1 MARYSRVTLV
11 GGRRRADVVLPSD
24 EPIGVLLPDVL
35 DLLDEPAGR
44 VPRPRQLV
52 TSAGLALPTGQSLA
66 AAEVADGT
74 VLRLVTVEDSPPAP
88 VIHDVTEET
97 AEGADRLSFRWNPT
111 ARRWS
116 ATAGAVVLFFV
127 AGLLIRAIEPGNSGV
142 LLLAVAAAVGCL
154 LGAALA
160 QVREPIGTVVLLGAG
175 VLAAQ
180 SAWFGAQTSGWPAEQ
195 RWLLLAAVAGV
206 LVALLGATTPLGR
219 GGWLGGIFAVLLAA
233 LWWAGMLV
241 HLPAARLSAVMAVV
255 AVVLLG
261 FLPRLALLTA
271 GLNRLDD
278 ARTAGGDVARR
289 DVYDALAA
297 SHRGLALAAIA
308 LAASIA
314 VSGWSLAGHPDRW
327 TLSLAA
333 LLAVVLLSRARLY
346 PLVGEVTA
354 LIGSAGV
361 ALAGL
366 FAAWLRHSGTAT
378 VAQLAV
384 AGLGALACVLVLAVD
399 PPDHVRARLRR
410 LTDRIE
416 STAVVAMVPVVVG
429 EFGTYGRLLHIF

>member
-1 MARYSRVTLV
+1 VTLV

-24 EPIGVLLPDVL
+24 EPVGVLIPDVL
-35 DLLDEPAGR
+35 DLLGEPAGR

-52 TSAGLALPTGQSLA
+52 TSSGLALPTGQSLA
-66 AAEVADGT
+66 AAEVPDGA
-74 VLRLVTVEDSPPAP
+74 VLRVVTVEDSPPAP

-97 AEGADRLSFRWNPT
+97 AEAADRLSFRWSPT

-127 AGLLIRAIEPGNSGV
+127 AGLLIRAIEPGGSGV
-142 LLLAVAAAVGCL
+142 LLLAVAAALGCL

-160 QVREPIGTVVLLGAG
+160 QVREPIGTVVLLGSG
-175 VLAAQ
+175 VLAVQA
-180 SAWFGAQTSGWPAEQ
+180 AWFGGQSSRWPADE

-219 GGWLGGIFAVLLAA
+219 GGWLGGGFGVLLAA
-233 LWWAGMLV
+233 LWWVGMLI
-241 HLPAARLSAVMAVV
+241 HLPTARLSAVMAAV
-255 AVVLLG
+255 AAVLLG
-261 FLPRLALLTA
+261 FLPRLALVMA
-271 GLNRLDD
+271 GLTRLDD
-278 ARTAGGDVARR
+278 ARTGGGDVSRR

-297 SHRGLALAAIA
+297 SHRGLALATVA
-308 LAASIA
+308 LAASSA
-314 VSGWSLAGHPDRW
+314 VSGWALADHPDRW
-327 TLSLAA
+327 TLSLSA

-346 PLVGEVTA
+346 PLVGEVFA
-354 LIGSAGV
+354 LTGAAGV

-366 FAAWLRHSGTAT
+366 FVAWLRATGTPE
-378 VAQLAV
+378 VGQLAV
-384 AGLGALACVLVLAVD
+384 TALGALACVLVLAVD

-410 LTDRIE
+410 LADRVE
-416 STAVVAMVPVVVG
+416 SAAVLAIVPVVVG